1 MNSKVKNRILKR
13 ISYHTVYDDSILDAL
28 EYAYQSGFGGIQ
40 LAIDSPHLSFELLTE
55 KSIKKI
61 SSFLE
66 NKKLYM
72 TLHAP
77 DNATSLYTYSKYLRK
92 GLFDYW
98 RALLDFAIR
107 MKSPLVTIHA
117 GTTTEFKTDTN
128 PQIKIPPKDLVYYEN
143 IFKDNLDTLIN
154 ITNNRF
160 LLCIESYQLNKA
172 NMKIIQPYLAR
183 QELSLCWD
191 IAKYHGDAK
200 LEKYLTDNVQHLKQM
215 HLHDIRR
222 REDGSIQSH
231 CVIGTGELD
240 FSLYL
245 SKTSNADIVDYC
257 IEVRPREKA
266 KESLEALKSILLT
279 DKQH

>member
-1 MNSKVKNRILKR
+1 MKLPSQVKKYILQR
-13 ISYHTVYDDSILDAL
+13 VSYHAVYDDSILDAL
-28 EYAYQSGFGGIQ
+28 EYAYQSGFAGIQ

-72 TLHAP
+72 TIHAP
-77 DNATSLYTYSKYLRK
+77 DNATSLYTHSKYLRK

-117 GTTTEFKTDTN
+117 GTTIEFKTDTN
-128 PQIKIPPKDLVYYEN
+128 PQIKVPPKDLVYYEN
-143 IFKDNLDTLIN
+143 IFKYNLDTLIN
-154 ITNNRF
+154 IINNRF
-160 LLCIESYQLNKA
+160 LLCIESYQLDKV
-172 NMKIIQPYLAR
+172 NMKMIKPYLAR

-191 IAKYHGDAK
+191 VAKNYADVK
-200 LEKYLTDNVQHLKQM
+200 LEKYLMRNISHVKQI

-222 REDGSIQSH
+222 QPDGIIRSH
-231 CVIGTGELD
+231 CVIGSGELD
-240 FSLYL
+240 FRHYL
-245 SKTSNADIVDYC
+245 AQTSRADIVDYC

-266 KESLEALKSILLT
+266 KESLDALKLIL
-279 DKQH
+279 